1 MVTDLF
7 HIVPT
12 DGYVNGQRS
21 SWPFGET
28 SNAQWTSMNGSKR
41 GSNSTSGYSGTI
53 FEPIDEYKG
62 DFARIYFYMAT
73 RYENIISSW
82 EDNSSSAD
90 AALDGTTFPVFEE
103 WYLNLLLDWHNNDPL
118 SQKEI
123 DRNNA
128 IYDIQNNRNP
138 FVDHEEWV
146 NLIWSDVQ
154 APVITNVVFSPQNP
168 NENEAVNVTATIT
181 DDGTIME
188 SVLQWGYSSSNL
200 SNILNMSSSA
210 STYSAQIPGQSA
222 GQQVYFRIEAT
233 DNESNTTL
241 TTTYN
246 YQVNQNAG
254 TITLPFTEDFN
265 DETLGIFY
273 EYSVSGDDQYWHNNE
288 YEGSYYAKMSNYN
301 GSNNVENE
309 DWIITPAINFNA
321 YSNEV
326 LNFSSAMKDYSDNT
340 TFIYLLYSTNYSG
353 TGDPNSA
360 TWVDISAGADWSA
373 GEYVWTTS
381 GDVSLSALVGEQVY
395 IAFKYDSQ
403 SSSGKTWQIDD
414 VSISIGGDPNVAPV
428 ISNVSYSPT
437 SPSSSEN
444 VTVAAEITDDVSVA
458 SATVYWGLSSSSLSN
473 SVNMTASGDNYSA
486 IIPNQDAELTVYFKI
501 QAVDGEGL
509 TSETGIY
516 QYTVEADPNQAP
528 EIANVNFSPSSPSSG
543 QSVNVEAEIT
553 DDVSVATATVYWGL
567 SSSNLSNSL
576 SMGASGDNY
585 SAIIP
590 GQSAGLTVYF
600 KIQAVDN
607 EGLTS
612 ETGIYQ
618 YTVEADPNQ
627 APVITNISFSP
638 TSPSSGQSVNVEA
651 EITDDVSV
659 ASATVYW
666 GLSSSNLSNSLNMS
680 ASGNNYSAII
690 PGQSA
695 GITVYFKIQA
705 IDNEGLTTE
714 TGTYQYTV
722 ESDPNQAPEISNV
735 NYSPTSPSSG
745 QTVNVEAEITD
756 DVSVASATVYWG
768 LSSSSLSNSV
778 NMTASGD
785 DYSAIIPNQ
794 DAELTVYFKIQA
806 VDGEGLTSETGIY
819 QYTVEADPN
828 QAPEIANVNFSPSSP
843 SSGQSVNVEAEI
855 TDDVSVATATVYW
868 GLSSSN
874 LSNSLSM
881 GASGDNYSAII
892 PGQSAGLTVYFK
904 IQAVDNEGLTSET
917 GIYQYTVE
925 ADPNQAP
932 VITNISFSPTSP
944 SSGQSVNVEA
954 EITDD
959 VSVASATVYWGLSS
973 SNLSNSLN
981 MSASGNNYSAII
993 PGQSAGITVYFKI
1006 QAIDNEGL
1014 TTETGTYQYTVES
1027 DPNQAPEISNVNY
1040 SPTSPSSG
1048 QTVNVEAEITDDVSV
1063 ASATVYWG
1071 LSSSNLTNSLNMNA
1085 SGSNYS
1091 AIIPGQAEELT
1102 VYFKIQAVDDEGL
1115 ATETEIYQYTVE
1127 SDPNQA
1133 PEISNVTYSPTSP
1146 SAGESV
1152 TVEAEITDDVFVVS
1166 AIVLWGYSSSLLE
1179 FAVPM
1184 SGVADL
1190 YSASILGQDAGVSVY
1205 FKVIAFDD
1213 DDLMTESDILQ
1224 YTVEVGSG
1232 TLALPFMENFENE
1245 DLGLFNSYSVTGPNE
1260 TWHNDEYDDN
1270 LFAEMSN
1277 YNGNENIENEDWM
1290 ISPPI
1295 NFDAY
1300 SNEILHFRSA
1310 MNDYSDV
1317 NTFLYLKIS
1326 TNYDGISDPNT
1337 ATWTNL
1343 SDDAFWSLGDF
1354 EWIESGGVNLSM
1366 ITGNEVYLAFQYVSQ
1381 AGTGKTWQ
1389 LDNISITLDGGTNMP
1404 PEIANIT
1411 QTPEEPNNLDEVVVT
1426 AQIIDDDFIQS
1437 AQIYFGTSASQ
1448 MNETVE
1454 MSGSGNDY
1462 SGSIPPQEA
1471 YSTIYYRIKA
1481 IDSDDEVSYSSI
1493 YSYFVD
1499 LVDGVEKV
1507 ENTRII
1513 IYPNPAKDYMQ
1524 VNAVNILD
1532 QMNMKIFQSSGDLV
1546 MDEEIYSQDRVDISQ
1561 LAPGYYLVQIT
1572 SGNYVRIIAL
1582 VICK

>member
-1 MVTDLF
+1 MNKLFTFFLFATMAITSIAQIPNGYYDDASGLSGEQLKTALYNIIKDHNTQSYGSIWTHFQTTDDKSNGKVWDMYSDVPGGTPPYEYTFGSDQCGNYTQEGDCYNREHSFPKSWFNDASPMVTDLF

-181 DDGTIME
+181 DNGTIME

-473 SVNMTASGDNYSA
+473 SVNMTASGD
-486 IIPNQDAELTVYFKI
+486 
-501 QAVDGEGL
+501 
-509 TSETGIY
+509 
-516 QYTVEADPNQAP
+516 
-528 EIANVNFSPSSPSSG
+528 
-543 QSVNVEAEIT
+543 
-553 DDVSVATATVYWGL
+553 
-567 SSSNLSNSL
+567 
-576 SMGASGDNY
+576 
-585 SAIIP
+585 
-590 GQSAGLTVYF
+590 
-600 KIQAVDN
+600 
-607 EGLTS
+607 
-612 ETGIYQ
+612 
-618 YTVEADPNQ
+618 
-627 APVITNISFSP
+627 
-638 TSPSSGQSVNVEA
+638 
-651 EITDDVSV
+651 
-659 ASATVYW
+659 
-666 GLSSSNLSNSLNMS
+666 
-680 ASGNNYSAII
+680 
-690 PGQSA
+690 
-695 GITVYFKIQA
+695 
-705 IDNEGLTTE
+705 
-714 TGTYQYTV
+714 
-722 ESDPNQAPEISNV
+722 
-735 NYSPTSPSSG
+735 
-745 QTVNVEAEITD
+745 
-756 DVSVASATVYWG
+756 
-768 LSSSSLSNSV
+768 
-778 NMTASGD
+778 

-944 SSGQSVNVEA
+944 SSGQSVNIEA

-1507 ENTRII
+1507 ENTSII